1 MAVQL
6 QALHIALYGPS
17 FKLETCHRKLNIS
30 LIRDAMRAVVDK
42 DEYTT
47 FVNDL
52 REESNDPGGIDGLRC
67 VALHCFDI

>member
-1 MAVQL
+1 
-6 QALHIALYGPS
+6 
-17 FKLETCHRKLNIS
+17 
-30 LIRDAMRAVVDK
+30 MRAVVDK